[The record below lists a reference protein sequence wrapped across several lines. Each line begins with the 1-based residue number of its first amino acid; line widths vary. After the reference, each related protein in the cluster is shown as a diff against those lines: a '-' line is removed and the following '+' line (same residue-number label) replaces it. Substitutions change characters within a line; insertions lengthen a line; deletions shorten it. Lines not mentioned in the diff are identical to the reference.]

1 LLEQGET
8 FAISNRPA
16 SRLQVGHGFS
26 VDSQQTAIYSSV
38 VRLVEICEPSAGAD
52 KTCKTFTLY
61 GGKGVM
67 REQLRKLDAEYGFK
81 LTDAEIDR
89 IANEAKETEWL
100 FQQINEVD
108 VSGKTP
114 LMKLP
119 LKRAER

>member
-1 LLEQGET
+1 
-8 FAISNRPA
+8 
-16 SRLQVGHGFS
+16 
-26 VDSQQTAIYSSV
+26 
-38 VRLVEICEPSAGAD
+38 
-52 KTCKTFTLY
+52 
-61 GGKGVM
+61 M

-89 IANEAKETEWL
+89 IVNEAKETEWL

-119 LKRAER
+119 LKRAE

>member
-1 LLEQGET
+1 
-8 FAISNRPA
+8 
-16 SRLQVGHGFS
+16 
-26 VDSQQTAIYSSV
+26 
-38 VRLVEICEPSAGAD
+38 
-52 KTCKTFTLY
+52 
-61 GGKGVM
+61 M

-89 IANEAKETEWL
+89 IAKEAKETEWL

-119 LKRAER
+119 LKRAE